1 MSRPEKRSAPAA
13 TPTPTEVARSA
24 PEYGCLIR
32 LVWLVLGSG
41 ILFFILIS
49 IISHRGTFFS
59 ALDGAFG
66 ATVVILIAVRY
77 IDITRLNGQTASG
90 EPATLAHWRRYSVM
104 LLSCGAAAWAVA
116 HAIAYLGNK

>member
-1 MSRPEKRSAPAA
+1 MSRPEKRSALTGA
-13 TPTPTEVARSA
+13 PTPTEVARGT

-32 LVWLVLGSG
+32 LIWLVLGSG
-41 ILFFILIS
+41 ILFFIWIS
-49 IISHRGTFFS
+49 ILSHKGTFFS
-59 ALDGAFG
+59 ALDAAFG
-66 ATVVILIAVRY
+66 ATVALLIAVRY

-104 LLSCGAAAWAVA
+104 LLSCGAVAWAVA